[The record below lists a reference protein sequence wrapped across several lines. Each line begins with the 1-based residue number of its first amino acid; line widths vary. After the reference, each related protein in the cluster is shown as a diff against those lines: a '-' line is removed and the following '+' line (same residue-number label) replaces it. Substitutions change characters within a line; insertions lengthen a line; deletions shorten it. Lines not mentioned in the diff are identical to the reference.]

1 MVAWAGSYEEA
12 TRIVKALDQVL
23 PQTLGGLKDPT
34 PVFDILN
41 TSAEGTEL
49 VALLVWE
56 KTIRPFGVRTR
67 GFELDGKRIYLMGSG
82 APDFFE
88 FLQMHPE
95 AVPESD
101 SADGLVARSTLLRF
115 AGRALTRQ
123 FILGAGLENSW
134 GGGFEIVYP
143 DSSGFRKLD
152 HVLFRAWM
160 IDETGAYRNS
170 GRSFFVKY
178 YGSDLHLSW
187 FSTDERTF
195 VIPSS
200 VGISTPPPEYEV
212 LRPEWTMDVFLMK
225 ENGSFVEFARYQPA
239 HRPTIDAFEFSHG
252 HLIGWAMDKE
262 YVDARAEQAV
272 AQAPKGANFGLVRY

>member
-1 MVAWAGSYEEA
+1 MVAWAGSHAEA
-12 TRIVKALDQVL
+12 KRIITALDQVL
-23 PQTLGGLKDPT
+23 PQTLDELTEPT
-34 PVFDILN
+34 SVFDILN
-41 TSAEGTEL
+41 TCPEGTEL
-49 VALLVWE
+49 VALLIWE

-95 AVPESD
+95 AIPESD
-101 SADGLVARSTLLRF
+101 SVDGLIARGTMLRS
-115 AGRALTRQ
+115 AGRALARQ

-143 DSSGFRKLD
+143 DSTGFRKLD
-152 HVLFRAWM
+152 KVLFRAWM
-160 IDETGAYRNS
+160 IDETGAYHNS

-178 YGSDLHLSW
+178 YGADLHLSW

-195 VIPSS
+195 VIPSP
-200 VGISTPPPEYEV
+200 VGISSSPPEHEV
-212 LRPEWTMDVFLMK
+212 LHPEWTMDVFLMK
-225 ENGSFVEFARYQPA
+225 ENGSFAEFARYQPA

-252 HLIGWAMDKE
+252 HLVGWAMDKE
-262 YVDARAEQAV
+262 YVEARVAEAIE
-272 AQAPKGANFGLVRY
+272 QAPKGANFGLVRY